1 MSGAISNSKFQIPIP
16 LALLPD
22 RVYLLGMVDPV
33 AFHIPFWGH
42 PVYWYGIFVALGF
55 FAALMHW
62 SWTARRVGMPK
73 GFASDLAFV
82 VMFGG
87 LLGARALYVMADWSY
102 FSANPAEI
110 IRIDQGGLVFY
121 GGFLAAALAVI
132 VLARVRKIPV
142 LKLGD
147 FTVSALPLGH
157 AFGRIGCL
165 LNGCCY
171 GATCDLPWAVNTAGA
186 MRHPVQAYE
195 ALFNLL
201 LYLVL
206 LNRLL
211 KGKRDGW
218 IIAIY
223 LIGYGAW
230 RFTIEFWRGD
240 ERLPAAFGL
249 DAAQN
254 LSLALI
260 AVGVFLAIALQL
272 RARRRSS

>member
-1 MSGAISNSKFQIPIP
+1 MTRIGARSKFQILIP
-16 LALLPD
+16 LALPPD
-22 RVYLLGMVDPV
+22 RVYLLWMVDPV
-33 AFHIPFWGH
+33 AFHIPFLGH
-42 PVYWYGIFVALGF
+42 PVYWYGILVALGF
-55 FAALMHW
+55 LAALTHW

-73 GFASDLAFV
+73 GIASDLAFI

-87 LLGARALYVMADWSY
+87 ILGARAMYVAANWAY
-102 FSANPAEI
+102 FSAHPAEI
-110 IRIDQGGLVFY
+110 VRIDQGGLVFY

-132 VLARVRKIPV
+132 VLARIRDIPV

-171 GATCDLPWAVNTAGA
+171 GTTCDLPWAVDIAGA

-195 ALFNLL
+195 AFFNLL

-240 ERLPAAFGL
+240 ERMPAAFGL

-254 LSLALI
+254 LSLTLVAAGIILALT
-260 AVGVFLAIALQL
+260 LRL
-272 RARRRSS
+272 RASKS